1 MARYL
6 ASRGWIWCVGC
17 LALAGCSHGRAAPV
31 HVIRVEGSDTM
42 VNIAQAWAEEY
53 HHKHP
58 EVSIQVLGGGSGVG
72 IANLIAGNCD
82 MANSSRKMSEKEL
95 AEARARQHRDPV
107 EHIVGHDALG
117 VYVHPSNPLDEITL
131 EQLAEIYGEGGT
143 ITRWSQLVAWPE
155 GRNDRIVRIGRQN
168 SSGTYEFFRSAIL
181 GKKRDFALGSVDA
194 NGSKDVV
201 ALVART
207 PLAIGYSGMGYQTP
221 EVKMLRVSPGRGKP
235 AVAPTAAN
243 ALSGLYPITRPLQ
256 IYTLGPP
263 QGAVGE
269 YLQWIYSEE
278 GQRVV
283 EALGYVPLRGRGSGE
298 GGRWPRSCN
307 R

>member
-1 MARYL
+1 
-6 ASRGWIWCVGC
+6 
-17 LALAGCSHGRAAPV
+17 
-31 HVIRVEGSDTM
+31 M

-53 HHKHP
+53 HQRHP

-72 IANLIAGNCD
+72 IASLIAGNCD
-82 MANSSRKMSEKEL
+82 LANSSRKMSEKEL
-95 AEARARQHRDPV
+95 AEARAKQHAEPV
-107 EHIVGHDALG
+107 EHVVGYDALG
-117 VYVHPSNPLDEITL
+117 VYVHPSNPLDEITV

-143 ITRWSQLVAWPE
+143 ITRWSQLVPWPKD
-155 GRNDRIVRIGRQN
+155 RNDRIVRIGRQN
-168 SSGTYEFFRSAIL
+168 SSGTYEFFRSVIL

-221 EVKMLRVSPGRGKP
+221 EVKMLRVSPGKGKP

-243 ALSGLYPITRPLQ
+243 ALAGLYPITRPLQ
-256 IYTLGPP
+256 IYTLGQP
-263 QGAVGE
+263 QGVVRD

-283 EALGYVPLRGRGSGE
+283 EALGYVPLK
-298 GGRWPRSCN
+298 
-307 R
+307 